1 MHKRFVRRGM
11 PKLSFDMSRV
21 KPFIKKL
28 EPVWVRVKPYTPFI
42 LVAIASFIIG
52 FSFKKVIP
60 VAIVNGDSINRQEF
74 TDLLVKRAGRIVMQ
88 EIIINDLI
96 SAEAKTRKVKVEG
109 EEIEKQLDIVKRDLK
124 EQNFTLE
131 MYLAQ
136 QSVTQKD
143 FEKQIKVQLLIK
155 KMFEPGTKV
164 SEKEIQQFYKDNGI
178 VLGKSAVLRSQ
189 RVAIRQAILQQKMRN
204 AYSEWLTRKLQ
215 EAEVTHL
222 IKL

>member
-1 MHKRFVRRGM
+1 MHQQFVRRRM
-11 PKLSFDMSRV
+11 RKPSFDMSRL
-21 KPFIKKL
+21 KPFL
-28 EPVWVRVKPYTPFI
+28 EKAHPIWVKVKPYSPFI
-42 LVAIASFIIG
+42 LIAIASFIIG
-52 FSFKKVIP
+52 FSFKRVIP
-60 VAIVNGDSINRQEF
+60 VAIVNGDSISRQEF
-74 TDLLVKRAGRIVMQ
+74 NDLLVKRAGRIVLQ
-88 EIIINDLI
+88 EIVINDLI
-96 SAEAKTRKVKVEG
+96 DNEAKERKVKIDN
-109 EEIEKQLDIVKRDLK
+109 EEIDKQLAIVIRDLK

-136 QSVTQKD
+136 QGITEKD
-143 FEKQIKVQLLIK
+143 FKKQVKIQLIIK
-155 KMFEPGTKV
+155 KMFESGAKV

-178 VLGKSAVLRSQ
+178 VVGKSAILRSQ